1 MKKSDASPLLVFA
14 HIPPPEHGQS
24 LMVAEMLGALEDAG
38 SPEFLHVDA
47 RVSDGFGDVG
57 GISGGKVI
65 RLAGYLR
72 QAYAA
77 RFFRG
82 SRVLY
87 YVPGPVKWSAVVR
100 DWMVLA
106 ALRPVYGKS
115 VFHWHAIG
123 QGEWAHGSDRCRLP
137 GPGWVDRIAR
147 VVSRLILRKPA
158 LSVAVSSA
166 SGRDGRAI
174 GSRRAEVVCNGMA
187 DPCPDYG
194 REIAPVRKLRSR
206 EFAAGGRKEVRVLFL
221 SRGTEEKGLFDVLD
235 ATQIMLGNL
244 PDGSGMK
251 LVLTFAGGVE
261 SSAEER
267 FDARIASLSEEFGG
281 ERIEVRRFGYVSGD
295 EKARCFGEADLFF
308 APSRWESF
316 GLNVAEAMAWGL
328 PVVAAG
334 SDGVRGVLRSDYD
347 WLAEP
352 GDSAELGAILGDAC
366 EAVCRGE
373 GEARGD
379 GLRREFLERFAVGR
393 FRREISDV
401 LAEVCDV

>member
-1 MKKSDASPLLVFA
+1 MMRRRDISLTVFA

-24 LMVAEMLGALEDAG
+24 LMVAEMLGALEEAG

-57 GISGGKVI
+57 GISVGKVV

-123 QGEWAHGSDRCRLP
+123 QGEWAHGSDRCCLP

-147 VVSRLILRKPA
+147 VVSRLVLRKPA
-158 LSVAVSSA
+158 LSVAVSPA

-174 GSRRAEVVCNGMA
+174 ASRRETVVC
-187 DPCPDYG
+187 
-194 REIAPVRKLRSR
+194 R
-206 EFAAGGRKEVRVLFL
+206 EFAAGGRKDVRVLFL

-235 ATQIMLGNL
+235 ATQIMLGDL
-244 PDGSGMK
+244 PDDSGRK

-267 FDARIASLSEEFGG
+267 FDARISELSEKFGG
-281 ERIEVRRFGYVSGD
+281 ERIEIRRFGYVRGD
-295 EKARCFGEADLFF
+295 EKARCFGEADLFL

-328 PVVAAG
+328 PVVAVE
-334 SDGVRGVLRSDYD
+334 SDGVRGV
-347 WLAEP
+347 P
-352 GDSAELGAILGDAC
+352 AELGTILGDAC

-373 GEARGD
+373 GEARGN

-401 LAEVCDV
+401 LAEVCDE